1 MKIGDMP
8 LFKEAS
14 TKDQYKEEWCE
25 CLFGKKVRFPR
36 EFTEAQ
42 LRRLTSDLLM
52 QHDRIIRESA
62 EIIRN
67 TDDEDTR
74 LSRIELMRMN
84 YYEGMLRLRPF
95 CSDEQQSV
103 IKEAEEIVESIL

>member
-42 LRRLTSDLLM
+42 LRRLTTDLLM
-52 QHDRIIRESA
+52 QHDRIIRECA
-62 EIIRN
+62 EIIRA
-67 TDDEDTR
+67 TEDEAAR
-74 LSRIELMRMN
+74 WSRIDLMRLN

-95 CSDEQQSV
+95 CSDEQLIV
-103 IKEAEEIVESIL
+103 IEEARKIVESIM